1 MEDYLMKTETMEME
15 KMRTIREEDWGL
27 KDYVSKSN
35 LWSIRK
41 MWEARAYMLHVAG
54 NYSHSRKYLATGWR
68 CQACVSQVREDQDHL
83 GRCQGYSDLRQG
95 LDLDRD
101 NDMVK
106 FFHLVMARRE
116 RQGRDG

>member
-1 MEDYLMKTETMEME
+1 MEDFMMKTETSEME
-15 KMRTIREEDWGL
+15 EEKNRRLGPEG
-27 KDYVSKSN
+27 VSQEWQ
-35 LWSIRK
+35 LVERPQDV
-41 MWEARAYMLHVAG
+41 AGVAYMLHVAR
-54 NYSHSRKYLATGWR
+54 NYSHSRKYKATGWR
-68 CQACVSQVREDQDHL
+68 CQAGVSQVREDQDHL
-83 GRCQGYSDLRQG
+83 GLCQGYSDLRQG